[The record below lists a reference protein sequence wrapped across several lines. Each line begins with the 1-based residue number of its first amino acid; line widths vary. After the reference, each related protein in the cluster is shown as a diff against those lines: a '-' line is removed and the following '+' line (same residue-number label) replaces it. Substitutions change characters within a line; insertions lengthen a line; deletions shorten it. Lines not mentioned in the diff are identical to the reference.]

1 MSSGLF
7 HVAEIRLAADSPAGP
22 GQTPRS
28 DLSESRKVGPVG
40 KTELA
45 RRLGLFY
52 VSQCECGAI
61 VFVTPAFQSGD
72 MRPRVDLPQV

>member
-1 MSSGLF
+1 VSSGLF
-7 HVAEIRLAADSPAGP
+7 HVAEIRLAADSQR
-22 GQTPRS
+22 GQVRLLGLTCQ
-28 DLSESRKVGPVG
+28 KVG

-45 RRLGLFY
+45 RCLGLFY